1 VITPVEFHGKVKGS
15 QKHIEVENMTLRLGE
30 TRLLGTLSGSFARDT
45 RPSVQARL
53 TSKDVRL
60 QDLGLLPAENAP
72 TPLASAAQR
81 RRDNPEP
88 LSFKDLR
95 RIDLDLELRF
105 DHVGGYTG
113 FEAHDLG
120 FKLRLEDGNLVVS
133 DAGARYQ
140 GGEISTEL
148 HIDART
154 PQPKL
159 EARLQTKGLNIARLM
174 AQFEEGSNYT
184 GILDVDLELRAT
196 GSTFDSHRRSLH
208 GNITASMRDGNAA
221 SRIAREFVVNLSEAV
236 FPDFRGNRAPTIGC
250 AILDLEIEDGIAS
263 VRTLLLRGQK
273 LGVIGTG
280 EIDLVEGRYDLHVV
294 PKMKN
299 PGILSVA
306 PEVEITGPLDDPE
319 FHPMKRT
326 LITSFGR
333 GLLHNARTI
342 LFPFGKRSNSFI
354 EDCRAPSSESD

>member
-1 VITPVEFHGKVKGS
+1 
-15 QKHIEVENMTLRLGE
+15 MTLRLGE
-30 TRLLGTLSGSFARDT
+30 TRLLGTLSGSLAPDT

-60 QDLGLLPAENAP
+60 QDLGLVPGENAP
-72 TPLASAAQR
+72 PPLSSVAQR
-81 RRDNPEP
+81 RRENPKA
-88 LSFKDLR
+88 LSFDDLR

-113 FEAHDLG
+113 LEADDVG
-120 FKLRLEDGNLVVS
+120 FKLRLEDGDLVVS

-140 GGEISTEL
+140 GGDLTANL

-154 PQPKL
+154 PLPKL
-159 EARLQTKGLNIARLM
+159 KARLQTRNLNIARV
-174 AQFEEGSNYT
+174 ASQFLEDSNYS

-196 GSTFDSHRRSLH
+196 GSTFYSHRRSLH

-221 SRIAREFVVNLSEAV
+221 SRIAREFVVNLSEIV
-236 FPDFRGNRAPTIGC
+236 FPDFLGKREPTIGC
-250 AILDLEIEDGIAS
+250 AIVDLEIEDGIAS

-273 LGVIGTG
+273 LGVVGTG

-326 LITSFGR
+326 LISSFGR
-333 GLLHNARTI
+333 GLFHNARTI
-342 LFPFGKRSNSFI
+342 LFPFGKKSSSFV
-354 EDCRAPSSESD
+354 EDCRAPNSESD